1 MKLENTF
8 RIPVPADDAWP
19 VLLDLERLAPCVP
32 GATLTSRD
40 GDDFHGK
47 IKVKLGPVGLTY
59 NGVIKILS
67 QDADAKIAVLEGGGR
82 ETRGNGT
89 AKAVITCRLVES
101 GRVTDVFVDT
111 DLAITGKPAQFGRGA
126 LADVAGTLIGT
137 FADNLA
143 AEITSSAG
151 EVTDEALGAASSSAS
166 AEATGSVTAA
176 PTEVADTELGGA
188 TGSTPGTM
196 SAPVGSASRPQP
208 AAPTRIAARPA
219 AEPIDLM
226 AAAGLSAN
234 RQLLLALGAAAL
246 VILFLLTRKRCNLA
260 E

>member
-8 RIPVPADDAWP
+8 QIPVPAEEAWP
-19 VLLDLERLAPCVP
+19 VLLDLERIAPCVP
-32 GATLTSRD
+32 GAILTSRD

-59 NGVIKILS
+59 NGIIKVVS
-67 QDADAKIAVLEGGGR
+67 QDEDAGVAVLEGGGR
-82 ETRGNGT
+82 EARGNGT

-101 GRVTDVFVDT
+101 GGITDVFVDT

-126 LADVAGTLIGT
+126 LADVAGSLIGT

-143 AEITSSAG
+143 AEITSSA
-151 EVTDEALGAASSSAS
+151 AS
-166 AEATGSVTAA
+166 TAA
-176 PTEVADTELGGA
+176 PETTAAETSDSAA
-188 TGSTPGTM
+188 PG
-196 SAPVGSASRPQP
+196 P
-208 AAPTRIAARPA
+208 AASTVTPIAPRQA

-234 RQLLLALGAAAL
+234 RQLILALGAAVL
-246 VILFLLTRKRCNLA
+246 VILVLLGRRRGA
-260 E
+260 DS

>member
-8 RIPVPADDAWP
+8 QIPVPAADAWP
-19 VLLDLERLAPCVP
+19 VLLDLERIAPCVP
-32 GATLTSRD
+32 GAVLTSRD

-59 NGVIKILS
+59 NGIIKVVS
-67 QDADAKIAVLEGGGR
+67 QDESAKVAVLEGGGR

-101 GRVTDVFVDT
+101 DGITDVFVDT

-126 LADVAGTLIGT
+126 LADVAGSLIGT

-143 AEITSSAG
+143 AEITTTAPG
-151 EVTDEALGAASSSAS
+151 NGQAAA
-166 AEATGSVTAA
+166 ATPATSEEAA
-176 PTEVADTELGGA
+176 PE
-188 TGSTPGTM
+188 PGP
-196 SAPVGSASRPQP
+196 APVI
-208 AAPTRIAARPA
+208 RIAPRPA

-226 AAAGLSAN
+226 AAAGVTAE
-234 RQLLLALGAAAL
+234 RQLLLGLGAAVVVLLLLL
-246 VILFLLTRKRCNLA
+246 VRRRRPA
-260 E
+260 

>member
-8 RIPVPADDAWP
+8 QIPVPAADAWP
-19 VLLDLERLAPCVP
+19 VLLDLERIAPCVP
-32 GATLTSRD
+32 GAVLTSRD

-59 NGVIKILS
+59 NGIIKVVS
-67 QDADAKIAVLEGGGR
+67 QDESAKVAVLEGGGR

-101 GRVTDVFVDT
+101 DGITDVFVDT

-126 LADVAGTLIGT
+126 LADVAGSLIGT

-143 AEITSSAG
+143 AEITTTAPG
-151 EVTDEALGAASSSAS
+151 NGQAAA
-166 AEATGSVTAA
+166 AA
-176 PTEVADTELGGA
+176 PA
-188 TGSTPGTM
+188 TSGEAAPEPGP
-196 SAPVGSASRPQP
+196 APVI
-208 AAPTRIAARPA
+208 RIAPRPA

-226 AAAGLSAN
+226 AAAGVTAE
-234 RQLLLALGAAAL
+234 RQLLLGLGAAVVVLLLLL
-246 VILFLLTRKRCNLA
+246 VRRRRPA
-260 E
+260 

>member
-8 RIPVPADDAWP
+8 RIPVPAADAWP

-101 GRVTDVFVDT
+101 DGITDVFVDT

-151 EVTDEALGAASSSAS
+151 EVADEAFGTAGSAAAADATEPAPAATSEADSTEAAGSAPAASPVPPRSP
-166 AEATGSVTAA
+166 A
-176 PTEVADTELGGA
+176 PTPIT
-188 TGSTPGTM
+188 
-196 SAPVGSASRPQP
+196 
-208 AAPTRIAARPA
+208 ARPA

-226 AAAGLSAN
+226 AAAGFSAN

-246 VILFLLTRKRCNLA
+246 VILFLLSRNRRECC

>member
-8 RIPVPADDAWP
+8 QIPVPADDAWP

-67 QDADAKIAVLEGGGR
+67 QDADSKVAVLEGGGR

-101 GRVTDVFVDT
+101 GGITDVFVDT

-143 AEITSSAG
+143 AEITSSAN
-151 EVTDEALGAASSSAS
+151 GAAAAS
-166 AEATGSVTAA
+166 PAETTNAATPAATGSAPAEPDTAPRATA
-176 PTEVADTELGGA
+176 PT
-188 TGSTPGTM
+188 P
-196 SAPVGSASRPQP
+196 
-208 AAPTRIAARPA
+208 IAARA
-219 AEPIDLM
+219 GAEPIDLM

-234 RQLLLALGAAAL
+234 RQLVLALGAAVL
-246 VILFLLTRKRCNLA
+246 VILFLLTRNRRT

>member
-8 RIPVPADDAWP
+8 QIPVPAADAWP
-19 VLLDLERLAPCVP
+19 VLLDLERIAPCVP
-32 GATLTSRD
+32 GAVLTSRD

-59 NGVIKILS
+59 NGIIKVVS
-67 QDADAKIAVLEGGGR
+67 QDESAKVAVLEGGGR

-101 GRVTDVFVDT
+101 DGITEVFVDT

-126 LADVAGTLIGT
+126 LADVAGSLIGT

-143 AEITSSAG
+143 AEITTTAPG
-151 EVTDEALGAASSSAS
+151 NGQAAASTP
-166 AEATGSVTAA
+166 ATSEEIA
-176 PTEVADTELGGA
+176 PE
-188 TGSTPGTM
+188 PGP
-196 SAPVGSASRPQP
+196 APVI
-208 AAPTRIAARPA
+208 RIAPRPS

-226 AAAGLSAN
+226 AAAGVTAE
-234 RQLLLALGAAAL
+234 RQLLLGLGAAVVVLLLLL
-246 VILFLLTRKRCNLA
+246 VRRRRPA
-260 E
+260 

>member
-8 RIPVPADDAWP
+8 QIPVPADTAWP

-67 QDADAKIAVLEGGGR
+67 QDAESKVAVLEGGGR

-101 GRVTDVFVDT
+101 GGITDVFVDT

-143 AEITSSAG
+143 AEITSSAN
-151 EVTDEALGAASSSAS
+151 GAGDSTA
-166 AEATGSVTAA
+166 AEATDAA
-176 PTEVADTELGGA
+176 SPASPASPAGTESAATDPETTSRATSPT
-188 TGSTPGTM
+188 P
-196 SAPVGSASRPQP
+196 
-208 AAPTRIAARPA
+208 IAARPG

-226 AAAGLSAN
+226 AAAGISAN
-234 RQLLLALGAAAL
+234 RRLVLALGGAVL
-246 VILFLLTRKRCNLA
+246 VILFLLTRNRRTG
-260 E
+260 

>member
-8 RIPVPADDAWP
+8 QIPVPAADAWP
-19 VLLDLERLAPCVP
+19 VLLDLERIAPCVP
-32 GATLTSRD
+32 GAVLTSRD

-59 NGVIKILS
+59 NGIIKVVS
-67 QDADAKIAVLEGGGR
+67 QDEPAKVAVLEGGGR

-101 GRVTDVFVDT
+101 DGITEVFVDT

-126 LADVAGTLIGT
+126 LADVAGSLIGT

-143 AEITSSAG
+143 AEITTTAPG
-151 EVTDEALGAASSSAS
+151 NGQAAASTP
-166 AEATGSVTAA
+166 ATSEEIA
-176 PTEVADTELGGA
+176 PE
-188 TGSTPGTM
+188 PGP
-196 SAPVGSASRPQP
+196 APVI
-208 AAPTRIAARPA
+208 RIAPRPS

-226 AAAGLSAN
+226 AAAGVTAE
-234 RQLLLALGAAAL
+234 RQLLLGLGSAVVVLLLLL
-246 VILFLLTRKRCNLA
+246 VRRRRPA
-260 E
+260 

>member
-8 RIPVPADDAWP
+8 QIPVPADRAWP

-32 GATLTSRD
+32 GATLTSRE

-67 QDADAKIAVLEGGGR
+67 QDADARIAVLEGGGR

-101 GRVTDVFVDT
+101 SGVTDVFVDT
-111 DLAITGKPAQFGRGA
+111 ELAITGKPAQFGRGA
-126 LADVAGTLIGT
+126 LADVAGTLIGA

-151 EVTDEALGAASSSAS
+151 GVADEVSDAASSAATADATEPAPADATEPAGSAP
-166 AEATGSVTAA
+166 AGSPAPSRSPA
-176 PTEVADTELGGA
+176 PTSV
-188 TGSTPGTM
+188 
-196 SAPVGSASRPQP
+196 
-208 AAPTRIAARPA
+208 AARPA

-226 AAAGLSAN
+226 AAAGFSAD
-234 RQLLLALGAAAL
+234 RRLLLALGAAAL
-246 VILFLLTRKRCNLA
+246 VILFLLSRNRR
-260 E
+260 EYG

>member
-8 RIPVPADDAWP
+8 RIPVPADIAWP

-32 GATLTSRD
+32 GATLTSRN

-67 QDADAKIAVLEGGGR
+67 QDAEDKVAVLEGGGR

-101 GRVTDVFVDT
+101 GGTTEVFVDT

-143 AEITSSAG
+143 AEIASAAG
-151 EVTDEALGAASSSAS
+151 GVA
-166 AEATGSVTAA
+166 AEATGPPSTTTADA
-176 PTEVADTELGGA
+176 TSSGPAATAGPTTSE
-188 TGSTPGTM
+188 
-196 SAPVGSASRPQP
+196 SAPAPRP
-208 AAPTRIAARPA
+208 ATPTPMTARPA

-226 AAAGLSAN
+226 AAAGFPAH
-234 RQLLLALGAAAL
+234 RGLLLALGAAIL
-246 VILFLLTRKRCNLA
+246 LILFLLTRARRDLT

>member
-8 RIPVPADDAWP
+8 QIPVPAADAWP
-19 VLLDLERLAPCVP
+19 VLLDLERIAPCVP
-32 GATLTSRD
+32 GAVLTSRD

-59 NGVIKILS
+59 NGVIKVVS
-67 QDADAKIAVLEGGGR
+67 QDESAKVAILEGGGR

-101 GRVTDVFVDT
+101 DGITDVFVDT

-126 LADVAGTLIGT
+126 LADVAGSLIGT

-143 AEITSSAG
+143 AEITAAAPG
-151 EVTDEALGAASSSAS
+151 NGQAAASTP
-166 AEATGSVTAA
+166 ATSEEAA
-176 PTEVADTELGGA
+176 PE
-188 TGSTPGTM
+188 PGP
-196 SAPVGSASRPQP
+196 APV
-208 AAPTRIAARPA
+208 TRIAPRRS

-226 AAAGLSAN
+226 AAAGVTAE
-234 RQLLLALGAAAL
+234 RQLLLGLGAAVVVLLLLL
-246 VILFLLTRKRCNLA
+246 VRRRRPA
-260 E
+260 